1 MERALGWRPTR
12 FRRATEGRGTSDTAA
27 RWIVSNDVTSA
38 FVKIGATE
46 RTAAW
51 IRAEH
56 RNYAALDGWYLPRV
70 QGFDDD
76 GVRPALAIEDLS
88 DATWPPPWTAE
99 GIASVLAA
107 LDAIRGTP
115 PPGYLQGQDIDWG
128 SNWQQ
133 VSEDPAPFLRLRLC
147 SAAWLESSLP
157 TLIAAAEGA
166 PIAGDSLVHLDVRSD
181 NICFRDGRALLIDWN
196 HAAIANADLD
206 LAAWLPSLHAEGGPP
221 PETILPVAP
230 ELAAWV
236 AGFFC
241 SRAGGPDMPEAP
253 HVRPLQRMQSR
264 TALPWAARALGLPP
278 PEGEPV

>member
-1 MERALGWRPTR
+1 MEGALGWRPTR
-12 FRRATEGRGTSDTAA
+12 FRRAAEGRGTSDTAA
-27 RWIVSNDVTSA
+27 RWIVSNDVASA
-38 FVKIGATE
+38 FVKIGSTE

-56 RNYAALDGWYLPRV
+56 RNYAALHGSYLPRV
-70 QGFDDD
+70 LGFDDD
-76 GVRPALAIEDLS
+76 GRRPALAIEDLS

-99 GIASVLAA
+99 GVASVLAT
-107 LDAIRGTP
+107 LEAIRATP
-115 PPGYLQGQDIDWG
+115 PPASLHGHEIDWG

-133 VSEDPAPFLRLRLC
+133 VREDPAPFLRLGLC
-147 SAAWLESSLP
+147 SAAWLQSSLP
-157 TLIAAAEGA
+157 TLIAAADGA
-166 PIAGDSLVHLDVRSD
+166 PIAGESLVHLDVRSD
-181 NICFRDGRALLIDWN
+181 NICFRDGLAVLIDWN
-196 HAAIANADLD
+196 HAAVANADLD

-221 PETILPVAP
+221 PEATLPAAP

-264 TALPWAARALGLPP
+264 TALPWAARALGLPSP
-278 PEGEPV
+278 